1 MKLFL
6 LLLFAFTAWALHG
19 ADDLTPLSDEFRSP
33 SSRTNWQR
41 IYQTEGWGNDALA
54 TFDLGQQRPG
64 RLLMVPHTSSW
75 YAEWRG
81 ELTYK
86 TVTGDFV
93 ITTDVEVSRRGGGG
107 APNSLYSLAGLMV
120 RAPRT
125 MTSPAQ
131 WTPGGQNYVFLSLG
145 AANTPGTYQHEVKTT
160 VNSVS
165 VLDVTPGTP
174 RAQIQVARIGRHL
187 ILLRRPPGGSWV
199 VHRRYS
205 RPDFPATLQAGLT
218 VYTDWPGCERVSFAD
233 QNVTVLTNGARLP
246 DGTSFSGAN
255 PDLEA
260 AFDYVRYARPNVPAN
275 LTGADL
281 SNPAAVSDAQ
291 LLTFL
296 GDSAHEPAT
305 PLRLLRIEPGA
316 SSHRLR
322 LAYATGDALEAHRLD
337 RLRIWAAG
345 AVDTAPAMWRP
356 LLSPVQSDAEGAFVA
371 DTDGAATTSQFYFAT
386 ELP

>member
-1 MKLFL
+1 MKLSFL
-6 LLLFAFTAWALHG
+6 MLCAFANWALH
-19 ADDLTPLSDEFRSP
+19 AAEHLTPLSDEFRSP

-54 TFDLGQQRPG
+54 TFDLGGTRPG
-64 RLLMVPHTSSW
+64 RLLLVPHTSSW
-75 YAEWRG
+75 FQEWRG

-86 TVTGDFV
+86 NLTGDFV

-107 APNSLYSLAGLMV
+107 APNSLYSLAGIMV
-120 RAPRT
+120 RAPQT

-145 AANTPGTYQHEVKTT
+145 AANTPGAYQHEVKTT

-165 VLDVTPGTP
+165 TLEISAGTP

-187 ILLRRPPGGSWV
+187 ILLRRPEGSSWV

-205 RPDFPATLQAGLT
+205 RPDFPAALQAGLT
-218 VYTDWPGCERVSFAD
+218 VYTDWPGCERVGFTA

-291 LLTFL
+291 LLAFL
-296 GDSAHEPAT
+296 GDAVHRPPT
-305 PLRLLRIEPGA
+305 PLRLQPAELGTGNP
-316 SSHRLR
+316 RLR
-322 LAYATGDALEAHRLD
+322 LVYANGEAVEAHRLG
-337 RLRIWAAG
+337 RLRIRA
-345 AVDTAPAMWRP
+345 TATLEAPMATWRA
-356 LLSPVQSDAEGAFVA
+356 LSGPVQADTEGAFL
-371 DTDGAATTSQFYFAT
+371 DTADGAATTSQFYFAT

>member
-1 MKLFL
+1 MKPILALGAL
-6 LLLFAFTAWALHG
+6 LGFVLRA

-33 SSRTNWQR
+33 ATRTNWER

-54 TFDLGQQRPG
+54 TFDFGGTRPG
-64 RLLMVPHTSSW
+64 RLLMIPHTSVW
-75 YAEWRG
+75 FGEWRG
-81 ELTYK
+81 ELTCK
-86 TVTGDFV
+86 SVTGDFV

-107 APNSLYSLAGLMV
+107 APTSLYSLAGIMV

-145 AANTPGTYQHEVKTT
+145 AANTPGTYQHEVKST

-165 VLDVTPGTP
+165 NLEISPGTP
-174 RAQIQVARIGRHL
+174 RAQIQVARLGRHL
-187 ILLRRPPGGSWV
+187 ILLRRPPGGSWT

-218 VYTDWPGCERVSFAD
+218 VYTDWPNCERVGFPA

-246 DGTSFSGAN
+246 DGTLFTGAN

-260 AFDYVRYARPNVPAN
+260 AFDYVRYARPQVPAN
-275 LTGADL
+275 LAGADL

-291 LLTFL
+291 LLAFL
-296 GDSAHEPAT
+296 GDVAHEPAT
-305 PLRLLRIEPGA
+305 PLRLQPAESDSGSP
-316 SSHRLR
+316 RLR
-322 LAYATGDALEAHRLD
+322 LGYANGEAVEPHRLD
-337 RLRIWAAG
+337 RLRIWATATLG
-345 AVDTAPAMWRP
+345 APQITWRP
-356 LLSPVQSDAEGAFVA
+356 LPGPVQTDPAGAFA
-371 DTDGAATTSQFYFAT
+371 TDSAAAAGNGQFYQAT

>member
-1 MKLFL
+1 MKLLFTL
-6 LLLFAFTAWALHG
+6 LTSVGFALQA

-33 SSRTNWQR
+33 ATRTNWQR

-54 TFDLGQQRPG
+54 TFDVGQQRPG
-64 RLLMVPHTSSW
+64 RLLLVPHTSSW

-107 APNSLYSLAGLMV
+107 APNSLYSLAGIMV
-120 RAPRT
+120 RSPRT
-125 MTSPAQ
+125 MTLPAQ

-165 VLDVTPGTP
+165 TLEITPGAS

-187 ILLRRPPGGSWV
+187 ILLRRPAGGSWV

-218 VYTDWPGCERVSFAD
+218 VYTDWPNCERVGAAA
-233 QNVTVLTNGARLP
+233 QNVTVLTNGASLP
-246 DGTSFSGAN
+246 GGETFAGAN

-260 AFDYVRYARPNVPAN
+260 VFDYVRYARPQVPAN
-275 LTGADL
+275 LVGADL
-281 SNPAAVSDAQ
+281 SKPAAVSDAQ
-291 LLTFL
+291 LHAFL
-296 GDSAHEPAT
+296 GDAAHQPAVA
-305 PLRLLRIEPGA
+305 LRLHSVEVGPGATRLRIGYANGEPI
-316 SSHRLR
+316 
-322 LAYATGDALEAHRLD
+322 EAHRLD
-337 RLRIWAAG
+337 RLRIWATAAIGVPRATWRVLPVPGQSAG
-345 AVDTAPAMWRP
+345 E
-356 LLSPVQSDAEGAFVA
+356 DALVE
-371 DTDGAATTSQFYFAT
+371 DPGAAGDAGQFYSAA

>member
-1 MKLFL
+1 MKQLVALFGL
-6 LLLFAFTAWALHG
+6 LGFLVRA

-33 SSRTNWQR
+33 ATRANWQR

-64 RLLMVPHTSSW
+64 RLLLVPHTSSW

-86 TVTGDFV
+86 SVTGDFV

-107 APNSLYSLAGLMV
+107 PPNSPYSLAGIMV

-160 VNSVS
+160 LNSVS
-165 VLDVTPGTP
+165 TLEISAGTP
-174 RAQIQVARIGRHL
+174 RAQIQVSRIGRHL

-218 VYTDWPGCERVSFAD
+218 VYTDWPNCERVGAAA

-246 DGTSFSGAN
+246 DGATFSGAN

-260 AFDYVRYARPNVPAN
+260 VFEYVRYARPNVPAN
-275 LTGADL
+275 LAGADL
-281 SNPAAVSDAQ
+281 SNPAVVSDVQ
-291 LLTFL
+291 LLAFL
-296 GDSAHEPAT
+296 GDHAHEPAT
-305 PLRLLRIEPGA
+305 ALRLRSHELGSGIPRLRI
-316 SSHRLR
+316 
-322 LAYATGDALEAHRLD
+322 AYANGESVEAHRAD
-337 RLRIWAAG
+337 RLRVWAA
-345 AVDTAPAMWRP
+345 ATAEAPAESWRDISGG
-356 LLSPVQSDAEGAFVA
+356 LLEDPEGAYVEDA
-371 DTDGAATTSQFYFAT
+371 DGAGAARQFYFAT

>member
-1 MKLFL
+1 MKTVLALVVL
-6 LLLFAFTAWALHG
+6 LGVALRA

-33 SSRTNWQR
+33 ATRTNWQR

-54 TFDLGQQRPG
+54 TFDFGQRRPG
-64 RLLMVPHTSSW
+64 RLLMIPHTSVW
-75 YAEWRG
+75 FGEWRG

-86 TVTGDFV
+86 SVTGDFV
-93 ITTDVEVSRRGGGG
+93 ITTEVEVSRRGGGG
-107 APNSLYSLAGLMV
+107 APESFYSLAGIMV

-145 AANTPGTYQHEVKTT
+145 SANTPGTYQHEVKTT
-160 VNSVS
+160 LNSIS
-165 VLDVTPGTP
+165 TLEISAGTP
-174 RAQIQVARIGRHL
+174 RAQIQVARLGRHL
-187 ILLRRPPGGSWV
+187 ILLRRPPGGSWT

-218 VYTDWPGCERVSFAD
+218 VYTDWPNCERLGFPA

-246 DGTSFSGAN
+246 DGTLFTGAN

-260 AFDYVRYARPNVPAN
+260 AFDYVRFARPQVPAN
-275 LTGADL
+275 LAGTDL

-291 LLTFL
+291 LLAFL
-296 GDSAHEPAT
+296 GDHAHEPAE
-305 PLRLLRIEPGA
+305 PLQLRLEAGATSNRLHLRYGDGA
-316 SSHRLR
+316 IPENHRLAR
-322 LAYATGDALEAHRLD
+322 VTV
-337 RLRIWAAG
+337 WAADDLG
-345 AVDTAPAMWRP
+345 QPWEMWRP
-356 LLSPVQSDAEGAFVA
+356 VSGTVGS
-371 DTDGAATTSQFYFAT
+371 DGAGGVLEVSGGGARWQFYRAI

>member
-1 MKLFL
+1 MKPFL
-6 LLLFAFTAWALHG
+6 ALFALLGFALHA

-33 SSRTNWQR
+33 ATRTNWQR

-54 TFDLGQQRPG
+54 TFDLGGTRPG
-64 RLLMVPHTSSW
+64 RLLLVPHTSSW

-86 TVTGDFV
+86 SVTGDFV

-107 APNSLYSLAGLMV
+107 APNSLYSLAGIMV

-160 VNSVS
+160 LNSVS
-165 VLDVTPGTP
+165 TLEISAGTP
-174 RAQIQVARIGRHL
+174 RAQIQVARLGRHL
-187 ILLRRPPGGSWV
+187 ILLRCPPGGSWV

-218 VYTDWPGCERVSFAD
+218 VYTDWTSCERVGPTA
-233 QNVTVLTNGARLP
+233 QNITVLTNGARLP
-246 DGTSFSGAN
+246 DGTIFSGAD

-260 AFDYVRYARPNVPAN
+260 AFDYVRYARPQVPAN

-291 LLTFL
+291 LLAFL
-296 GDSAHEPAT
+296 GDAAHEPAT
-305 PLRLLRIEPGA
+305 PLRLQPAELGGGSP
-316 SSHRLR
+316 RLR
-322 LAYATGDALEAHRLD
+322 LGYANGEAIEPHRLGQ
-337 RLRIWAAG
+337 LRVWATPT
-345 AVDTAPAMWRP
+345 VEAPRVTWRSMP
-356 LLSPVQSDAEGAFVA
+356 GPVQTDTEGAFVD
-371 DTDGAATTSQFYFAT
+371 DTDGAVEASRFYFAT